1 MATAWVAASRPYTS
15 FWLPSASNAGQPK
28 RVSVRGEKFKNA
40 RPEELQRIVMMTAIQ
55 FGLFEPDDWVT
66 GSGDFKKAAE
76 NLLEVTI
83 SQLNWLREQ
92 YHKPKDGKK

>member
-1 MATAWVAASRPYTS
+1 M
-15 FWLPSASNAGQPK
+15 
-28 RVSVRGEKFKNA
+28 
-40 RPEELQRIVMMTAIQ
+40 MMTAIQ

-83 SQLNWLREQ
+83 SQLNWLREK